1 MFCHMVMAVMMQQ
14 QGTAHMPVA
23 APPPNATPNTG
34 EDESLQST
42 DKNKQQKDTTADR
55 DNG

>member
-1 MFCHMVMAVMMQQ
+1 MVMAVMMQQ